1 MKYLPLFIFSV
12 AVIVASCGKGD
23 SPGNNNVAP
32 TNLTVNAIVSTDN
45 SGNVS
50 FTAAATNAVTYDY
63 DYGNGVFQTANNIK
77 INPGYCNSSVIIIMV

>member
-63 DYGNGVFQTANNIK
+63 DYGNGVFQTVASGI
-77 INPGYCNSSVIIIMV
+77 VT

>member
-32 TNLTVNAIVSTDN
+32 TNLTVNGNIYTNQLYGKTSSTL
-45 SGNVS
+45 
-50 FTAAATNAVTYDY
+50 
-63 DYGNGVFQTANNIK
+63 NIYLEWGIGK
-77 INPGYCNSSVIIIMV
+77 VNLY